1 MGLYDA
7 VERNDAGGK
16 KEKTLHKPLLIVLA
30 IFVVVIGLVVW
41 ACRYQIQYRAY
52 VSALA
57 DATADARSSGA
68 FAVTVD
74 GAAAA
79 ADADDLGQLLGLI
92 RMAGPGRLGDA
103 PDSAPIITIEYGDG
117 TTMEIWEKTLD
128 NPANDWTEGPFF
140 RFTFANGRTYGY
152 DTDQIPMYKLRQ
164 LFS

>member
-7 VERNDAGGK
+7 VDRNDAGGK
-16 KEKTLHKPLLIVLA
+16 KGKTLHKPLLIVLA

-103 PDSAPIITIEYGDG
+103 PDSAPIITIDYGDG
-117 TTMEIWEKTLD
+117 TTMEIWEKTLE
-128 NPANDWTEGPFF
+128 NSANDWTEGPFF
-140 RFTFANGRTYGY
+140 RFTFAKGRTYGY